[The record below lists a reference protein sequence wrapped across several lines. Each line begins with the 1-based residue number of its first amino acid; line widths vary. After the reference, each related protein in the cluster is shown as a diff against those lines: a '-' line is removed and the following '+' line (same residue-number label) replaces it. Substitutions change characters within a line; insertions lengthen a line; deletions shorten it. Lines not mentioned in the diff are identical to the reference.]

1 VSERSVLVTEHTPRL
16 DSGHG
21 LRRYAIARALASEHP
36 LDIVYT
42 VFGAPEPAPEYSAD
56 ERFRLHPVHA
66 SRGAR
71 RLVTYL
77 RALASGIPRGFARGV
92 SPELVAA
99 AQVASRDAHKVVADG
114 PVAAAA
120 VVLGRIRP
128 FIYNGHNVE
137 SDLRARIGDRGIGPA
152 RLLRRFEMRLLSAAS
167 ESWMV
172 SERDMK
178 LAAELCPDARL
189 RLVPNA
195 VDVAAIEA
203 VAPDPGAQLAVFVGS
218 LDYAPNRR
226 AIRFLVDDVM
236 PLVWERLP
244 NARLRVAGRGVGER
258 IEPSERVEAL
268 GFVEHIRDA
277 YVGASCVVIPLLEGG
292 GSPLKFVEALAYGL
306 PVVATP
312 FAAAGLSV
320 EPGRDFTQVDGTPE
334 AFAAELT
341 AVLRG
346 ERPGVGHEGRE
357 LVARSYSVEAVA
369 RAVGPRGS

>member
-1 VSERSVLVTEHTPRL
+1 VSTGAVLVTEHTPRL

-21 LRRYAIARALASEHP
+21 LRRYAIARALASERP

-42 VFGAPEPAPEYSAD
+42 VFGAAEPAPEFSGD

-66 SRGAR
+66 GRGPR
-71 RLVTYL
+71 RLATYL
-77 RALASGIPRGFARGV
+77 RARAGGVPRGFARGV
-92 SPELVAA
+92 TPELITAA
-99 AQVASRDAHKVVADG
+99 RTASHDASRVVADG
-114 PVAAAA
+114 PVAGA
-120 VVLGRIRP
+120 VMLRAGIRP

-137 SDLRARIGDRGIGPA
+137 SDLRARIDDRDVGPA
-152 RLLRRFEMRLLSAAS
+152 HLLRRFEVRLLDAAS

-178 LAAELCPDARL
+178 LASELCPGASL

-195 VDVAAIEA
+195 VDLAAIDP
-203 VAPDPGAQLAVFVGS
+203 VPPDSGAQRAVFVGS
-218 LDYAPNRR
+218 LDYEPNRR

-236 PLVWERLP
+236 PRVWEQVP
-244 NARLRVAGRGVGER
+244 EARLRVAGRGVGDRIGRSER
-258 IEPSERVEAL
+258 IEVV

-277 YVGASCVVIPLLEGG
+277 YRQASCVVIPLLEGG

-320 EPGRDFTQVDGTPE
+320 EPGRDFAQAEPIPD
-334 AFAAELT
+334 AFAGELV

-346 ERPGVGHEGRE
+346 ERPGLGREGRE

-369 RAVGPRGS
+369 RAIGPRGS